1 MNLNYKSG
9 IHTKVLLVTK
19 MFENLQIIYFSTNV
33 TLNIKTEILIN
44 IINFNIILLPIFYI

>member
-9 IHTKVLLVTK
+9 IHTQVLLVTK